1 VSLGIPTHVLG
12 LAAGLVQAG
21 WEVDVACPDGPEVA
35 MLAPVGVGHVPVS
48 FSRVLNPAAHLRT
61 LAKLVGVLR
70 RGRYDVVHLHG
81 PIPSTIGRIA
91 GRLAGTRT
99 IVHVRGTFFSE
110 PPDMRFGGVVKAAY
124 PLLERALVPATDALV
139 VLTEQDGRDM
149 TARVGHAAERVTVTH
164 VGGCGID
171 LAEWDP
177 SRFDAEA
184 RARTR
189 RELGIPEGVP
199 VIGFIGRLVRQKG
212 VLELIDAFHIL
223 REQGVEAHLLIIGD
237 VHPSERDHATAVEL
251 RARVA
256 RYGLER
262 HVSLPGYLRPV
273 TPAFAVMDV
282 FVLPSHREG
291 IAQSMLE
298 AGAMGLPVVGAACR
312 GIRAAVIDGVTG
324 VLVPVEAPA
333 ELAAAIG
340 RVLAE
345 PELAR
350 RLGEAGRERALR
362 LYGRDQ
368 FLRSMINV
376 YERVLA
382 R

>member
-1 VSLGIPTHVLG
+1 
-12 LAAGLVQAG
+12 
-21 WEVDVACPDGPEVA
+21 
-35 MLAPVGVGHVPVS
+35 
-48 FSRVLNPAAHLRT
+48 
-61 LAKLVGVLR
+61 
-70 RGRYDVVHLHG
+70 
-81 PIPSTIGRIA
+81 
-91 GRLAGTRT
+91 
-99 IVHVRGTFFSE
+99 
-110 PPDMRFGGVVKAAY
+110 
-124 PLLERALVPATDALV
+124 

-171 LAEWDP
+171 LAQWDP

-212 VLELIDAFHIL
+212 VLELIDAFRIL
-223 REQGVEAHLLIIGD
+223 RDQGVEAHLLMIGD

-262 HVSLPGYLRPV
+262 HVSLPGFLRPV

-291 IAQSMLE
+291 IAQSTLE

-312 GIRAAVIDGVTG
+312 GIRAAVIEDVTG
-324 VLVPVEAPA
+324 LLVPVEAPA
-333 ELAAAIG
+333 ELAAAIR
-340 RVLAE
+340 RVLEE
-345 PELAR
+345 PDLAR
-350 RLGEAGRERALR
+350 RLGDAGRDRALR
-362 LYGRDQ
+362 LYGREQ
-368 FLRSMINV
+368 FLRSMIDI
-376 YERVLA
+376 YDKVLA